1 LGCPISHLQ
10 SLTTFVRR
18 DRRNTIHDGPPTGM
32 MQSHLSPSPLVRKMK
47 GFVRLSD
54 ADGAVLEALGAS
66 AETVPAHTDLVREDE
81 RPRGILLVLE
91 GMAFR
96 YKMRANG
103 SRQILAYLV
112 PGDMGDFD
120 VALLDRMDHGISTF
134 SGCKIAWIKPE
145 VLAGIRENHPEAT
158 RGMRMST
165 LVDEATLRE
174 WLMNVGCRVAI
185 ERLAHLFSELLLR
198 LQVVGLASENSYTLP
213 VSQGELGDTTGM
225 SNVHVNRSLMELRRR
240 GLIHFSGKILT
251 ILDVPAL
258 KALAEFKPNYRHL
271 GEPRAA

>member
-1 LGCPISHLQ
+1 
-10 SLTTFVRR
+10 
-18 DRRNTIHDGPPTGM
+18 M
-32 MQSHLSPSPLVRKMK
+32 MQSSPSPSLLVRKME

-54 ADGAVLEALGAS
+54 ADLVALEALGTS
-66 AETVPAHTDLVREDE
+66 AEEVPAHTDLVREDG
-81 RPRGILLVLE
+81 RSRGVPLVLE

-103 SRQILAYLV
+103 ARQIMAYLL
-112 PGDMGDFD
+112 PGDMGDLD
-120 VALLDRMDHGISTF
+120 VALLDRMDHSIGTF
-134 SGCKIAWIKPE
+134 SACKVAWIKPE
-145 VLAGIRENHPEAT
+145 VLAGIRENHPEVA
-158 RGMRMST
+158 RGMRMGT

-213 VSQGELGDTTGM
+213 VSQGELADTTGM
-225 SNVHVNRSLMELRRR
+225 TNVHVNRSLMELRRR
-240 GLIHFSGKILT
+240 GLIHLSGMTLT

-258 KALAEFKPNYRHL
+258 KALAEFKPNYLHL
-271 GEPRAA
+271 GERRAA